1 MLDNLR
7 DSASKSPF
15 FQEEESPPETT
26 NPEPQ
31 QATGGM
37 FLGMSAIQRF
47 ILAIMIFMMTCV
59 VGSFCL
65 LITEKIVL
73 P

>member
-15 FQEEESPPETT
+15 FQEEQSPPEETT
-26 NPEPQ
+26 ASTMQPV
-31 QATGGM
+31 GGI
-37 FLGMSAIQRF
+37 FLGMNAIQRL
-47 ILAIMIFMMTCV
+47 ILAVIVFLMTCV

-65 LITEKIVL
+65 LITEKIVI

>member
-15 FQEEESPPETT
+15 FQEEQSPPEET
-26 NPEPQ
+26 NTSAQPV
-31 QATGGM
+31 GGI
-37 FLGMSAIQRF
+37 FLGMNAIQRF
-47 ILAIMIFMMTCV
+47 ILAVMIFMMTCV

-65 LITEKIVL
+65 LITEKIVI

>member
-15 FQEEESPPETT
+15 FQEEQSPPEET
-26 NPEPQ
+26 NASTQ
-31 QATGGM
+31 QPIGGI
-37 FLGMSAIQRF
+37 FLGMNAIQRF
-47 ILAIMIFMMTCV
+47 VLAVMVFLMTCV

-65 LITEKIVL
+65 LITEKIVI